1 MQATQNNFLFNKP
14 VEAKQSEI
22 DTMMLK
28 NLPKNEYDMFKQTIT
43 NYKTASDEYA
53 EQVLALERQFR
64 RNTQS
69 LTQMRSEFLKKI
81 PNFWITAMAK
91 HSDLKPYLDDDDVM
105 EFLKKYLL
113 DLQIVFA
120 VDEANFGA
128 ENVAKYGKDGMVVMI
143 AFKQNPAFSNQYR
156 PRALI

>member
-1 MQATQNNFLFNKP
+1 
-14 VEAKQSEI
+14 
-22 DTMMLK
+22 
-28 NLPKNEYDMFKQTIT
+28 
-43 NYKTASDEYA
+43 
-53 EQVLALERQFR
+53 
-64 RNTQS
+64 
-69 LTQMRSEFLKKI
+69 
-81 PNFWITAMAK
+81 MAK